1 MGIEDPGLGK
11 IILVL
16 GFISILLVGLFFAR
30 RNGSNF
36 ITKLNNNKFIKLEE
50 TISIS
55 SQDRVS
61 IVTADN
67 SRYLIIH
74 GKGHQPNVT
83 LLKNIPLKQEKLIT
97 TLNQD
102 NLVKGSL

>member
-16 GFISILLVGLFFAR
+16 GFISILLVGLFFAK

-36 ITKLNNNKFIKLEE
+36 ITKLNNNKFLKLEE

-55 SQDRVS
+55 SHDRVS

-83 LLKNIPLKQEKLIT
+83 LINNTPLKQKKVT
-97 TLNQD
+97 TLNHD
-102 NLVKGSL
+102 NLVKESI

>member
-16 GFISILLVGLFFAR
+16 GFISILLVGLFFAK

-36 ITKLNNNKFIKLEE
+36 ITKLNNNKFLKLEE
-50 TISIS
+50 TIAIS
-55 SQDRVS
+55 SQDRIS

-74 GKGHQPNVT
+74 GKGHQPNLT
-83 LLKNIPLKQEKLIT
+83 LINNTPLKQEEIT
-97 TLNQD
+97 ALDQD
-102 NLVKGSL
+102 NLVKESL

>member
-16 GFISILLVGLFFAR
+16 GFISILLVGLFFAK

-36 ITKLNNNKFIKLEE
+36 ITKLNNNKFLKLEE

-55 SQDRVS
+55 SHDRVS
-61 IVTADN
+61 IVTAVN
-67 SRYLIIH
+67 SKYLIIH

-83 LLKNIPLKQEKLIT
+83 LINNTPLKQEEVT

-102 NLVKGSL
+102 NLVKESL